1 MIGTV
6 VEAWEFDPG
15 CDVADVM
22 QLAAERVAPPSFS
35 GVVLSTRGDALTVQ
49 VVHGSPS
56 GDPMSLFYLS
66 GHGAFALARVE
77 AWPPLP
83 GRTAPRLLI
92 TLAAYPPARAE
103 ASATPR

>member
-1 MIGTV
+1 
-6 VEAWEFDPG
+6 
-15 CDVADVM
+15 M
-22 QLAAERVAPPSFS
+22 QLASERVAPPTFS

-49 VVHGSPS
+49 VVSGSPS

-83 GRTAPRLLI
+83 GRTQQRLLI
-92 TLAAYPPARAE
+92 TLTAYPPARAE
-103 ASATPR
+103 ASAASR

>member
-1 MIGTV
+1 MIGTR

-22 QLAAERVAPPSFS
+22 QLAAARVAPPSFT
-35 GVVLSTRGDALTVQ
+35 GLLLSTRGDALTLQ
-49 VVHGSPS
+49 LTEGGPS
-56 GDPMSLFYLS
+56 GDAHSLFYLA

-83 GRTAPRLLI
+83 GRQAPRLLV
-92 TLAAYPPARAE
+92 TLTAYPPPRAE
-103 ASATPR
+103 APAVPR